1 MPAGGARR
9 GGLPCHGAER
19 QRAVLRHGALPVCTG
34 KAELMHDRQQFHSVS
49 KGVTQ
54 AKNRSVAQVDRTSG
68 SDGERRKSESER
80 DALIDQ
86 RRLTVNLAGLEG
98 AWVEKS

>member
-9 GGLPCHGAER
+9 GGRPCHGAEQ
-19 QRAVLRHGALPVCTG
+19 QRAVLRHGALPLCTG

-54 AKNRSVAQVDRTSG
+54 AKIGALLRSTGQVDPT
-68 SDGERRKSESER
+68 ES
-80 DALIDQ
+80 A
-86 RRLTVNLAGLEG
+86 
-98 AWVEKS
+98 EKARVRGML